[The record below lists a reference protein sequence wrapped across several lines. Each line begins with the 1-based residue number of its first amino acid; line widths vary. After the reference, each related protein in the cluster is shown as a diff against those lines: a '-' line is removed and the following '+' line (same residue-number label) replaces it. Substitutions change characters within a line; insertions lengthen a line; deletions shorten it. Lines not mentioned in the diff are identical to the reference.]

1 MIHYGLFL
9 SALHI
14 KLHILDPF
22 KEVVKVILSDR
33 ENVNGL
39 IKKKMFQTS
48 FKRLNNQDDNEN
60 MIKGKQRIKKK
71 PSVST
76 SDKYFLQLIQ

>member
-60 MIKGKQRIKKK
+60 TIKCN
-71 PSVST
+71 
-76 SDKYFLQLIQ
+76 

>member
-33 ENVNGL
+33 ENAEGL
-39 IKKKMFQTS
+39 FRRCS
-48 FKRLNNQDDNEN
+48 E
-60 MIKGKQRIKKK
+60 
-71 PSVST
+71 S
-76 SDKYFLQLIQ
+76 